1 MRAYRL
7 PSPAPLP
14 ASASSDPPAPA
25 FPVAASP
32 EQQTEVITVPLPP
45 GWARSG
51 LVNKKKLTAT
61 TADMTRSSN
70 THPDVPGQ
78 GLYFSGELDT
88 LLLQL
93 LPFLHIAAQLQFL
106 FSRLIH
112 RTFQH
117 LDLILLVLDQL
128 TFQLYLAGGCK
139 KKKKE

>member
-1 MRAYRL
+1 
-7 PSPAPLP
+7 
-14 ASASSDPPAPA
+14 
-25 FPVAASP
+25 
-32 EQQTEVITVPLPP
+32 
-45 GWARSG
+45 
-51 LVNKKKLTAT
+51 
-61 TADMTRSSN
+61 MTRSSN
-70 THPDVPGQ
+70 TYPDVPGQ

-139 KKKKE
+139 KKRRIITIVQWTGFTSDVLTHQADFGLLRSTLRRSCYGARWFLVIISVSKHKLLC